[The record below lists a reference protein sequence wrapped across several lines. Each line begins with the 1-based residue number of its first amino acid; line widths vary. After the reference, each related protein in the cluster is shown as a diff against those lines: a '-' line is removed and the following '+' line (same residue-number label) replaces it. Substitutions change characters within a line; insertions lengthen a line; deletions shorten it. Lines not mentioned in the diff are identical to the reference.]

1 MFRSSLPQVVC
12 RRTGVF
18 CFVCLFVVSN
28 ILLLVFCVVC
38 FGCVSP
44 MSCVLCP
51 VSCVLCPMSCVLCP
65 MSCVLCPMSC
75 VLCPMSCV
83 LCPMSYVLCPMSCVL
98 CAVSYVLCSVS
109 CVLCPV
115 FCVMC
120 PVCPVVPVSLDGP
133 LLIALSGFA
142 DVYYLDKHYTF
153 SYCLVCEFSHKLV
166 KYYSF
171 ICCVLFVCPYS
182 RQLDKHC
189 AF

>member
-1 MFRSSLPQVVC
+1 MWILFFKEDTQSCGYANTKISMEAMFRSSLPQVVC

-51 VSCVLCPMSCVLCP
+51 V
-65 MSCVLCPMSC
+65 
-75 VLCPMSCV
+75 
-83 LCPMSYVLCPMSCVL
+83 
-98 CAVSYVLCSVS
+98 
-109 CVLCPV
+109 

-120 PVCPVVPVSLDGP
+120 PVCSVVPVSLDGP

-142 DVYYLDKHYTF
+142 DVYYLDKHHTF